1 MQERL
6 QKILSRAGV
15 ASRRGA
21 EVVIEQG
28 RVRVNGE
35 IVKELGTKA
44 DLDVDDIR
52 VDDVRLK
59 APRQK
64 TYLLLNKPKG
74 VVATRHDPE
83 GRRTVMDLVPSVA
96 GLFPVGR
103 LDVGTE
109 GLILLTN
116 DGAFAERVSHPRFEV
131 PRVYHAKVRG
141 VLDEPTLQ
149 KLTDGVYSDGERLR
163 ADHARILEAGNNSW
177 LELRLHEGK
186 NREVRRLLEAA
197 GHPVSKLRRV
207 SIGPVTDRGLEV
219 GEFRQLMPVEIAALL
234 KGGPRPRP
242 KRAADAE
249 TKPEA
254 AATEGRKREPRR
266 EERRARPPG
275 FGAKRAATGRD
286 AGRSSSERDTG
297 RSARGGDAGRVEG
310 RDTGRSSGTG
320 GDKRLGGSR
329 GAGKFAGKR
338 GAATGAG
345 KVGSARGTDTGAG
358 RKGGSTF
365 TRGSVRGGRG
375 RGPRTGG

>member
-1 MQERL
+1 
-6 QKILSRAGV
+6 
-15 ASRRGA
+15 
-21 EVVIEQG
+21 
-28 RVRVNGE
+28 
-35 IVKELGTKA
+35 
-44 DLDVDDIR
+44 
-52 VDDVRLK
+52 
-59 APRQK
+59 
-64 TYLLLNKPKG
+64 
-74 VVATRHDPE
+74 
-83 GRRTVMDLVPSVA
+83 VMDLVPSVA

-109 GLILLTN
+109 GLIILTN

-219 GEFRQLMPVEIAALL
+219 GEFRQLLPAEIAALL
-234 KGGPRPRP
+234 KGGPRGPRP

-249 TKPEA
+249 AKPPVAEEA
-254 AATEGRKREPRR
+254 RKREPRR
-266 EERRARPPG
+266 EERRGRPPG
-275 FGAKRAATGRD
+275 FAPKRPGTGRD
-286 AGRSSSERDTG
+286 AGRSATGREDRTGTGRDTG
-297 RSARGGDAGRVEG
+297 RVARGGDASRAETG
-310 RDTGRSSGTG
+310 RDRVRSAGTG
-320 GDKRLGGSR
+320 SDKRLGGSR

-338 GAATGAG
+338 GADTGAV
-345 KVGSARGTDTGAG
+345 KAGSARGAEAGAG
-358 RKGGSTF
+358 RKGGTTF

-375 RGPRTGG
+375 RGPRTGGR

>member
-6 QKILSRAGV
+6 QKILSRAGI

-28 RVRVNGE
+28 RVRVNGTV
-35 IVKELGTKA
+35 VKELGAKA
-44 DLDVDDIR
+44 DLEVDDIR
-52 VDDVRLK
+52 VDDVRLR
-59 APRQK
+59 APREK

-83 GRRTVMDLVPSVA
+83 GRRTVMDLVPPVA

-116 DGAFAERVSHPRFEV
+116 DGAFAERVSHPRYEV

-149 KLTDGVYSDGERLR
+149 KLTEGVFSDGERLR
-163 ADHARILEAGNNSW
+163 ADAARILEAGNNSW

-219 GEFRQLMPVEIAALL
+219 GAYRQLLPQEVAALL
-234 KGGPRPRP
+234 RGAGPREKRPAHPRAKPAP
-242 KRAADAE
+242 KA
-249 TKPEA
+249 
-254 AATEGRKREPRR
+254 PRR
-266 EERRARPPG
+266 EERRGRPPG
-275 FGAKRAATGRD
+275 FGPKAGQAAESPRG
-286 AGRSSSERDTG
+286 ERT
-297 RSARGGDAGRVEG
+297 
-310 RDTGRSSGTG
+310 SGERTG
-320 GDKRLGGSR
+320 GR
-329 GAGKFAGKR
+329 GPLAPRAGK
-338 GAATGAG
+338 
-345 KVGSARGTDTGAG
+345 
-358 RKGGSTF
+358 GGF

-375 RGPRTGG
+375 RGPRTGGR